1 MALPANAGA
10 GAGLRRPAHAAVTHP
25 RMTPR
30 PAPTLRQRALQHLAQ
45 REHTRAE
52 LRAKLLRWAQALET
66 AASAVQPAASSRPA
80 RAAAPA
86 PSEADVDTLLEHLQ
100 QRGLLS
106 DARFVEARV
115 HARAP
120 RYGNRRIEQELRQ
133 HGAPVPPELRN
144 ELQASEFD
152 RARAVWAR
160 KFGQAPANP
169 AERARQMRFLAG
181 RGFGAETISRVL
193 RLGGEP
199 DACTDASDLEG

>member
-1 MALPANAGA
+1 
-10 GAGLRRPAHAAVTHP
+10 
-25 RMTPR
+25 MTPR
-30 PAPTLRQRALQHLAQ
+30 QAPTLRQRALQHLAQ

-66 AASAVQPAASSRPA
+66 AANAAQAPASAMPA
-80 RAAAPA
+80 RAAVPA
-86 PSEADVDTLLEHLQ
+86 PTETDVDALLEHLQ

-115 HARAP
+115 HARAA
-120 RYGNRRIEQELRQ
+120 RYGNRRIEHELRQ

-144 ELQASEFD
+144 ELQASEFE

-160 KFGQAPANP
+160 KFGQPPASP

-181 RGFGAETISRVL
+181 RGFGAATIGRVM
-193 RLGGEP
+193 RQCGEP
-199 DACTDASDLEG
+199 DACTDANDPEA